1 MFLKNVRA
9 NSVYTMTYV
18 IYIKTSLQY
27 VALSFLTTSKQL
39 QQFEFFSKFWSWC
52 R

>member
-18 IYIKTSLQY
+18 IYIRTSLQY
-27 VALSFLTTSKQL
+27 VALSFLTT
-39 QQFEFFSKFWSWC
+39 WC
-52 R
+52 RWFSNDRLKRLTTWH